1 MKRFKYIIFK
11 IVGEISLSLV
21 LEHNLHFF
29 IQMLLL
35 PKTLPLTY
43 LKTKKIKDQKI
54 GLYVTVY
61 VTVYVTLY
69 VTVYVTVYVTI

>member
-1 MKRFKYIIFK
+1 
-11 IVGEISLSLV
+11 
-21 LEHNLHFF
+21 
-29 IQMLLL
+29 MLLL

-69 VTVYVTVYVTI
+69 VTVYVTH